1 VNGELT
7 TTQIAI
13 DSQYATGIEAMV
25 KTLVRWHQNGASQE
39 KLRRHAET
47 WLRPYPEEV
56 RRRVWLALFEP
67 WRLRI
72 LESENCPNCGSQ
84 AYLTTLYGRPMR
96 CMEGRYGGMW
106 EVHCAE
112 CTWRGY
118 ARAELAQELPRRA
131 MFARR

>member
-1 VNGELT
+1 MVTLT
-7 TTQIAI
+7 AQQQTTLDAMRVTI
-13 DSQYATGIEAMV
+13 D
-25 KTLVRWHQNGASQE
+25 RFRRNGASEQ
-39 KLRRHAET
+39 KIRRHVET
-47 WLRPYPEEV
+47 WLRAYPADI
-56 RRRVWLALFEP
+56 RRHMEIALFEP

-118 ARAELAQELPRRA
+118 ALAELAQELPRRA
-131 MFARR
+131 MFARS